1 MNKQQKRDK
10 NNEQILID
18 EQVKINSPL
27 KSSCS

>member
-1 MNKQQKRDK
+1 MNKQQKRDE

-18 EQVKINSPL
+18 EQVKINSTL